1 MDIIMTDRTVWK
13 LVFPTAKNVQI
24 QMKNLISKWN
34 FISKRW
40 LQCKNIHKI
49 DGIIF
54 SRKLVIRNLFIK
66 RQWLCL
72 KPKFYASKMILKYIM
87 AKSIPRMPFPY
98 KHFGEFIW
106 IGSHLL
112 NFPRFDMKPFFA
124 ISINVLYSIVLY
136 CIESNVKG
144 K

>member
-98 KHFGEFIW
+98 KHFGEFN
-106 IGSHLL
+106 L
-112 NFPRFDMKPFFA
+112 NWFTFIKFSEIRHETILRNKHKCIVF
-124 ISINVLYSIVLY
+124 YCIVLHW
-136 CIESNVKG
+136 I
-144 K
+144 